1 MNRLRATMWLDVR
14 LQWRNKLY
22 HVTALV
28 AILAVPIIRYFFDK
42 TMIAGVLPV
51 YFLGT
56 QGLAYFYAASMVV
69 FEKSERT
76 LEGIIVSPLRTHEYL
91 VSKIVTV
98 GGLVA
103 LECLVVAIGA
113 FGMAFQPVWFALGAM
128 GMGAIFAVAG
138 LAYVVRF
145 QDLPSFLMP
154 SVLIVGVLGLPFI
167 HYFELWPNPIFYLLP
182 TYPPFLLMAAAFTPQ
197 SSAIVGYGLVG
208 TAVAIALGYR
218 WSRRSFQRYIIEGQ
232 GGG

>member
-1 MNRLRATMWLDVR
+1 MNRLRAAMWLDLR
-14 LQWRNKLY
+14 LQWRNRLY

-28 AILAVPIIRYFFDK
+28 AILAVLIIRYFFDK
-42 TMIAGVLPV
+42 DMIAEVLPV

-76 LEGIIVSPLRTHEYL
+76 LQGIIVSPLRMHEYL

-98 GGLVA
+98 GFLVA
-103 LECLVVAIGA
+103 LECLAVAIGA
-113 FGMAFQPVWFALGAM
+113 YGIGFQPVWFVFGAM

-167 HYFELWPNPIFYLLP
+167 HYFEVWPNPVFYLLP

-197 SSAIVGYGLVG
+197 PFAILGYGLVG
-208 TAVAIALGYR
+208 TTVAIGLGYM
-218 WSRRSFQRYIIEGQ
+218 WSRRAFQHYIIEGQ